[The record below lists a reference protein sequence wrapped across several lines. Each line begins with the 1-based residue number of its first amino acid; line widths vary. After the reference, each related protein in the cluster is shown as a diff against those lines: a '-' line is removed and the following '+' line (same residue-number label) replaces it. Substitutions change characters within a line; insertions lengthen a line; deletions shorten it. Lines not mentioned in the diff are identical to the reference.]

1 MTPKATRQLPNGLS
15 LHRDLQVQAGNI
27 HEIAWSPDGRFL
39 ASGNPD
45 GQIAVWDVETGRLHY
60 RLDRGDRLVWSVAW
74 SPDGKRLASGSHQ
87 GVVGIWDAQSGER
100 LRILERHDSW
110 VRSVAWSPDGKRL
123 ATGSNDRTLAIWD
136 TESGE
141 RIRLLEGHR
150 DRVLSV
156 RWSPDGTKLASASG
170 DGTLIVWDPE
180 AAEHLYRHQ
189 VRSGWLRSLAW
200 SPEGRYV
207 SCGSE
212 DGVLRLWY
220 GDDGK
225 PAAVL
230 EGHTESIGCTSFD
243 SSGRMLASRAV
254 DGRVRLWSSSRGSW
268 QAVSS
273 FKEPGTFPMQ
283 NLSFHPS
290 KPLLATVAQSRIHV
304 WEVDLDALLATADG
318 RPAAPLR
325 TAKVVCLG
333 EPADQVE
340 ELARSLAGT
349 SASLGER
356 GPGVYLHSSQE
367 VEGEQGP
374 ARREV
379 LIWDLAE
386 RSAEHPWQQVAD
398 LRDAALAIV
407 AFDPRAHEDPTP
419 AIRTAVESVRRV
431 SKAPVILV
439 ATGESAGSRHH
450 TAMHAAL
457 YDLAPDD
464 YLSLASVPSQE
475 AGRLESRMLSRLDRL
490 SLPVLES
497 EVWLEE
503 VETYLLQEVRAGRRM
518 ATADDLFRTFA
529 TRFQS
534 GTPENERRRSFEAC
548 LRQLEL
554 RGLNRHLELGNLRIR
569 PSLFGIYARAFA
581 NAGLADSE
589 GLGVLTEHQATHGE
603 LPFAE
608 GEQVEDPSMDRL
620 LRMAMIEELVDLGL
634 ILREPSES
642 GNLLLFPEA
651 LDHDRPPMPSTDNS
665 ESVLFK
671 LQGPVDELL
680 LSTMVKLARGSLFQ
694 LYHLYSDGARFTAR
708 FGGECGLRCRSHSAR
723 SATFSLSFSDGTSE
737 ETRLLFEE
745 TVAEHLASRLDS
757 RLASRLEPDA
767 LQRVRVFSCSGCHTP
782 VSDLQVERR
791 RERGLD
797 RISCPVCDTSI
808 SIRDGRDRLTNS

>member
-1 MTPKATRQLPNGLS
+1 MPNGLS

-27 HEIAWSPDGRFL
+27 HEIAWSPDGRYL

-45 GQIAVWDVETGRLHY
+45 GQIAVWDVDTGRLHY
-60 RLDRGDRLVWSVAW
+60 RLDRGDKLVWSVAW
-74 SPDGKRLASGSHQ
+74 SPDGTRLASGSHQ
-87 GVVGIWDAQSGER
+87 GVVGIWDAESGDR
-100 LRILERHDSW
+100 LRTLERHDGW
-110 VRSVAWSPDGKRL
+110 VRSVAWSPDGKQL
-123 ATGSNDRTLAIWD
+123 VTGSNDRTLAIWD
-136 TESGE
+136 AQSGE
-141 RIRLLEGHR
+141 RIRVLEGHR

-156 RWSPDGTKLASASG
+156 RWSPDGSRLASASG
-170 DGTLIVWDPE
+170 DGTLIVWDPQ
-180 AAEHLYRHQ
+180 AAEHLYTHQ

-230 EGHTESIGCTSFD
+230 EGHTESIGCISFD
-243 SSGRMLASRAV
+243 ASGRMLASRAV
-254 DGRVRLWSSSRGSW
+254 DGRIRLWSPSRGSW

-290 KPLLATVAQSRIHV
+290 QPLLATVAQSRIHV
-304 WEVDLDALLATADG
+304 WQVDLDALLATTDG
-318 RPAAPLR
+318 RPASPLH

-340 ELARSLAGT
+340 EIARSLAGA
-349 SASLGER
+349 SSSLGER
-356 GPGVYLHSSQE
+356 GPGVYLHSSRS
-367 VEGEQGP
+367 VEADQGS

-386 RSAEHPWQQVAD
+386 RSAEHPWQRVAD

-419 AIRTAVESVRRV
+419 AIRSAVESVRRV
-431 SKAPVILV
+431 SEAPVLLV
-439 ATGESAGSRHH
+439 ATGESAGSPHH
-450 TAMHAAL
+450 AALHAAL

-475 AGRLESRMLSRLDRL
+475 AGRLENRMLSWLDRL

-534 GTPENERRRSFEAC
+534 GTPEEERRRSFEAC

-569 PSLFGIYARAFA
+569 PSLFGIYARALA
-581 NAGLADSE
+581 NAGLADAE
-589 GLGVLTEHQATHGE
+589 GLGVLAEHQATHGE

-608 GEQVEDPSMDRL
+608 GEQIEDSSMDRL
-620 LRMAMIEELVDLGL
+620 LRLAMIEELVDLGL

-642 GNLLLFPEA
+642 GNLLLFPGA
-651 LDHDRPPMPSTDNS
+651 LDHDRSAMPSTDAA
-665 ESVLFK
+665 EAVVFE
-671 LQGPVDELL
+671 LQGAIGELL
-680 LSTMVKLARGSLFQ
+680 LSTLVKLARGQLFQ
-694 LYHLYSDGARFTAR
+694 LRELFRDGATFTAR
-708 FGGECGLRCRSHSAR
+708 FGGECGLRCRTHDAR
-723 SATFSLSFSDGTSE
+723 SASFCLSFSDRTSE

-745 TVAEHLASRLDS
+745 TISEHLSARMEPNELKRSRIFACP
-757 RLASRLEPDA
+757 R
-767 LQRVRVFSCSGCHTP
+767 CGTP
-782 VSDLQVERR
+782 VTDLQVQRR
-791 RERGLD
+791 RESGLD
-797 RISCPVCDTSI
+797 QINCPVCESSI
-808 SIRDGRDRLTNS
+808 SILDGRDRLASP